1 MRAPRSRTHR
11 LSRAPEAHIATFA
24 FLLNYP
30 WEMLQAPLF
39 EGLSSGAHWEQVR
52 LCTAATFA
60 DALIS
65 LMSYWTAAVVSK
77 SRSWLLRPPAKGWVA
92 HMAAG
97 LAITVA
103 GEALATGPLGLWD
116 YAPTMPLL
124 PGAKIG
130 LGPVL
135 QWLILPP
142 LIVWFARNQVMD
154 SHGSPKASRLAR
166 LVRAERTTIPEWG

>member
-1 MRAPRSRTHR
+1 MRRPLFRTHR

-39 EGLSSGAHWEQVR
+39 EGLSSGAHWEQV
-52 LCTAATFA
+52 
-60 DALIS
+60 
-65 LMSYWTAAVVSK
+65 K
-77 SRSWLLRPPAKGWVA
+77 
-92 HMAAG
+92 
-97 LAITVA
+97 
-103 GEALATGPLGLWD
+103 LGLWD

-142 LIVWFARNQVMD
+142 LIVWFARNQVM
-154 SHGSPKASRLAR
+154 GLSRK
-166 LVRAERTTIPEWG
+166 P

>member
-1 MRAPRSRTHR
+1 MRGPLPRTHG
-11 LSRAPEAHIATFA
+11 LSRAPEVHIATFA

-39 EGLSSGAHWEQVR
+39 EGLSSGAHWEQVK

-77 SRSWLLRPPAKGWVA
+77 SRTWLLRRPAKAWA
-92 HMAAG
+92 AYMAAG

-103 GEALATGPLGLWD
+103 GEALATGPLDLWD

-135 QWLILPP
+135 QWLFLPP
-142 LIVWFARNQVMD
+142 LIVWFARNQLI
-154 SHGSPKASRLAR
+154 GLSRK
-166 LVRAERTTIPEWG
+166 P